1 MMNLWSSDTR
11 RRALAWVAVIVL
23 TVALIGVS
31 VAVMGGAPPRK
42 IVLATGQPGGTY
54 DTFGHEYVRRLAA
67 QGLKVELVNTAGSV
81 ENFRRIVDGGVDV
94 AFAQSGTYQ
103 VVADPDHKVSG
114 LAAIY
119 YEPLWVFLRSR
130 FSLDEISAFR
140 ERSVAVG
147 PSGSGTEAV
156 AKAILVEQSYDITAP
171 AIVNLTF
178 AEAREQLAAGRLDV
192 AFFVTSYRD
201 PTIMEL
207 MRRKDLRLMAFRR
220 EAAYTRRFRGLTP
233 IRLSEGL
240 LDLRDNIPPESVT
253 LLSPSA
259 MLVGRAD
266 LNPRVVELLL
276 KVAQTVHRPGSLID
290 PPLRFPTSEGVDVP
304 LNEAAETYLTSGE
317 SFLSR
322 SLPYRALR
330 WVLLLKILVLPLLA
344 VWVPA
349 LKIAPMIIQWRNN
362 RWLRRYYARLRD
374 AETSLVTA
382 ARPNELRDAIS
393 ALEALRGEVQARAR
407 KLPLPQQRDIYHWRL
422 HVALILN
429 EATHRLGHI
438 EAEDRDAAGR
448 SVAAESR
455 Q

>member
-1 MMNLWSSDTR
+1 MLNLWSTDSR
-11 RRALAWVAVIVL
+11 RRVLTWVTVIVL
-23 TVALIGVS
+23 TVVLIGVS

-54 DTFGHEYVRRLAA
+54 DTFGHEYARRLAA

-81 ENFRRIVDGGVDV
+81 ENFRRIVDGTVDV

-103 VVADPDHKVSG
+103 AVADPSHRVTG

-119 YEPLWVFLRSR
+119 YEPLWVFLRSSI
-130 FSLDEISAFR
+130 SLDERSAFR
-140 ERSVAVG
+140 DHSVAVG

-156 AKAILVEQSYDITAP
+156 AKAILVEQGYDVTAP

-178 AEAREQLAAGRLDV
+178 AEAREQLANGRLDV

-201 PTIMEL
+201 PGIMEL

-240 LDLRDNIPPESVT
+240 LDLRDNIPPESLT

-276 KVAQTVHRPGSLID
+276 KVAQSVHRPGSLID
-290 PPLRFPTSEGVDVP
+290 PPLRFPTTEGVDVP

-322 SLPYRALR
+322 NLPYRALR
-330 WVLLLKILVLPLLA
+330 WILLLKILVLPLLA
-344 VWVPA
+344 VWLPA
-349 LKIAPMIIQWRNN
+349 LKLTPMIMQWRNG

-374 AETSLVTA
+374 AETSLMTA
-382 ARPNELRDAIS
+382 TGPDELRDAIS
-393 ALEALRGEVQARAR
+393 ALRTLRGEVQGRAR
-407 KLPLPQQRDIYHWRL
+407 TLPLPQQRDIYHWRL

-429 EATHRLGHI
+429 EATERLDRL
-438 EAEDRDAAGR
+438 EAANTH
-448 SVAAESR
+448 
-455 Q
+455 